1 MLLSV
6 YGILTDDYTVH
17 ILPLVLVFAYL
28 VLFKLDTILLLL
40 SFIVP
45 LAIEFDDIGMG
56 LGISLPDEPLVML
69 IMVLSVM
76 RFVVDGTYD
85 IKVFKHP
92 ISIWILINIGWY
104 VITIFTSEMPLV
116 SFKFTLSRFWF
127 IVVYYFLGVMLFKQL
142 GNIVKY
148 LWLYIASLTFVVC
161 YTLYMH
167 SLSGFTQE
175 SSYFISMPF
184 YRAHGIY
191 SAAISFFIPLFLA
204 YLVYAFKLKLNV
216 FAIVGLLFLVTLYLF
231 GVSYSYTRA
240 AWVSILVALGMV
252 IPLSLRMSLRLQL
265 IILFTGVVLFVS
277 FQDQIMYALSKN
289 KHLHPEAASC

>member
-17 ILPLVLVFAYL
+17 VLPLVLVFAYL

-85 IKVFKHP
+85 TRVFKHP

-104 VITIFTSEMPLV
+104 VVTIFTSEMPLV

-142 GNIVKY
+142 SNIVKY

-161 YTLYMH
+161 YTLYMQFIWLYTRVILFYKH
-167 SLSGFTQE
+167 AFLQGSWYLF
-175 SSYFISMPF
+175 SSYFLF
-184 YRAHGIY
+184 YSI
-191 SAAISFFIPLFLA
+191 
-204 YLVYAFKLKLNV
+204 V
-216 FAIVGLLFLVTLYLF
+216 FGLLN
-231 GVSYSYTRA
+231 
-240 AWVSILVALGMV
+240 
-252 IPLSLRMSLRLQL
+252 LRL
-265 IILFTGVVLFVS
+265 
-277 FQDQIMYALSKN
+277 
-289 KHLHPEAASC
+289 